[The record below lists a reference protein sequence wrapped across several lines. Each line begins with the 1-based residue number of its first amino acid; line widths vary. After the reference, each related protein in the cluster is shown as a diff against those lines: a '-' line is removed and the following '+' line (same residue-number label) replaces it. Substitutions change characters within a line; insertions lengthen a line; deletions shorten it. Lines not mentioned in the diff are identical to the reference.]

1 MSRFLVFPTQAEAL
15 DAEAKISNRAREL
28 YVAFGYGVDEHGAV
42 IGKNAASG
50 ELEPEAQRTQRFAVP
65 AQRLDGAWVLP
76 HPDSQ
81 PAADVAVNSQGTMVK
96 EYVTQDVTGAAI
108 EEFSDGWFEVLTSS

>member
-1 MSRFLVFPTQAEAL
+1 MSRFLVFSTQAEAL

-81 PAADVAVNSQGTMVK
+81 PAADVVIDAQGTTVQQ
-96 EYVTQDVTGAAI
+96 YVMQDLGGAVVQDYIA
-108 EEFSDGWFEVLTSS
+108 GWFASGWAP